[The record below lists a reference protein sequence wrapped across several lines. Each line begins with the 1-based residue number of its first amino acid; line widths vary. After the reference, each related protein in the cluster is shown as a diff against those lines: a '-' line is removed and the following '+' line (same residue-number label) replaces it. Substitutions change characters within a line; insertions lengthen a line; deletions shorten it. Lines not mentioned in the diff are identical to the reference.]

1 MIGKVNGLVKA
12 AASASLVAGAIM
24 ATAGPAAAAGPNT
37 SDGAAATGLITLAP
51 VAPASF
57 PGTSP
62 ASVANLNVAG
72 LITTGLI
79 TDTADATDASSTIAD
94 VGATLT
100 ARTGLTATAVTLVV
114 HLRHQ
119 HRRRDRHVQHCRR
132 PRHLA
137 GIPLLTLAANA
148 APNTTVNVPGVAT
161 ITLNRQVTAA
171 DGTLTVD
178 AIYVN
183 LLTAPRPS
191 PSVPA
196 PATRPAWPRCRCC
209 RAWPCRSA
217 WARWVCSA
225 WVVWVRRGPP
235 PPDGPRRRL
244 KSSTLHRPGA
254 CAPCAGP
261 RFFWFCRWWPS
272 SCGR

>member
-1 MIGKVNGLVKA
+1 MNGRINGLVKA
-12 AASASLVAGAIM
+12 VASASLVAGAIM

-100 ARTGLTATAVTLVV
+100 ARTGLTATAVTSSCTFDTNTGDVTGTSSIA
-114 HLRHQ
+114 
-119 HRRRDRHVQHCRR
+119 DGHVN
-132 PRHLA
+132 LA
-137 GIPLLTLAANA
+137 GIPLLALAANA

-183 LLTAPRPS
+183 LLNGTQTLTIGTSTCNAASVAP
-191 PSVPA
+191 VPVLPGMSLPIGLGA
-196 PATRPAWPRCRCC
+196 LG
-209 RAWPCRSA
+209 
-217 WARWVCSA
+217 VLGLGGVGF
-225 WVVWVRRGPP
+225 VVA
-235 PPDGPRRRL
+235 RRRR
-244 KSSTLHRPGA
+244 TA
-254 CAPCAGP
+254 TAAA
-261 RFFWFCRWWPS
+261 
-272 SCGR
+272 

>member
-12 AASASLVAGAIM
+12 AASASLVAGVIM
-24 ATAGPAAAAGPNT
+24 ATAGPAAAAGPNA

-62 ASVANLNVAG
+62 ASVADLNVAG

-79 TDTADATDASSTIAD
+79 TDTADATSASSTIAN
-94 VGATLT
+94 VGATLG
-100 ARTGLTATAVTLVV
+100 ARTGLTATAVTSSCTFNTNTGAVSGTSSIA
-114 HLRHQ
+114 
-119 HRRRDRHVQHCRR
+119 DGHVTVGG
-132 PRHLA
+132 L
-137 GIPLLTLAANA
+137 PLLTLAANA

-183 LLTAPRPS
+183 LLRGTQTLTIGTSTCNEANVAP
-191 PSVPA
+191 VPVLPGMA
-196 PATRPAWPRCRCC
+196 MPIGLGALG
-209 RAWPCRSA
+209 
-217 WARWVCSA
+217 VLGLGGVGF
-225 WVVWVRRGPP
+225 VVA
-235 PPDGPRRRL
+235 RRRRAA
-244 KSSTLHRPGA
+244 TA
-254 CAPCAGP
+254 AA
-261 RFFWFCRWWPS
+261 
-272 SCGR
+272 